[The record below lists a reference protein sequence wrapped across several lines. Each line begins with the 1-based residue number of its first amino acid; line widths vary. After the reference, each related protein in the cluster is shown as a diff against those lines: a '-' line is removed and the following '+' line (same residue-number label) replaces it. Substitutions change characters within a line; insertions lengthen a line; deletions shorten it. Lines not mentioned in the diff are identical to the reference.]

1 MNDLNIALTESASLR
16 SAQISRYG
24 DSEAL
29 TALQKAKGIVMAV
42 WQGTNIA
49 TTEQIAEY
57 YEVPADT
64 VQTLIKRHREELEVD
79 GLKRLTGKDL
89 KGVVF
94 NLNIRQNSV
103 PSLTIWTPRAA
114 LRAGMLLRDSLVAKE
129 VRNVILD
136 LVETVSSP
144 QLTEIQILAQIVN
157 SMALNEQRQI
167 QQEQQIVEQNRRIAE
182 LEQTRDAAIAEL
194 TALPISSNLPP
205 DLNLRAKINMLVRNY
220 CDRHQSPHHVIWNYL
235 YKEMYY
241 RYRYSVQSR
250 CKKSGI
256 KKLDQIESDGR
267 MQDLFDLASL
277 TLISESRSLQ
287 P

>member
-1 MNDLNIALTESASLR
+1 
-16 SAQISRYG
+16 
-24 DSEAL
+24 
-29 TALQKAKGIVMAV
+29 MAV

-49 TTEQIAEY
+49 TTEQIADY
-57 YEVPADT
+57 YEVPVDAIESVVRRFKT
-64 VQTLIKRHREELEVD
+64 EIEAD
-79 GLKRLTGKDL
+79 GLKVL
-89 KGVVF
+89 KGKALRDVSAT
-94 NLNIRQNSV
+94 LAETSLKA
-103 PSLTIWTPRAA
+103 PSLTIWTPRAS
-114 LRAGMLLRDSLVAKE
+114 LRAGMLLRDSLVAKQ
-129 VRNVILD
+129 VRNIVLD
-136 LVETVSSP
+136 IVETVPSS

-157 SMALNEQRQI
+157 SMALNEQRQM

-220 CDRHQSPHHVIWNYL
+220 CDRHQSPHHIIWNYL

-250 CKKSGI
+250 CKKSGL
-256 KKLDQIESDGR
+256 KKLDQVETDGR

-277 TLISESRSLQ
+277 TLIPGSGIIK